1 MLVNLRTGRNE
12 TGVLVL
18 MSLFLLIPLIVVL
31 SLLIGSFLTVVAD
44 RVPRGGSINH
54 PPSACGNCDLRL
66 GPLDLV
72 PVVSWLALGGKCRRC
87 RNPIGIDPLVIE
99 LMNVAVWVAFALKFH
114 GDDIAVLPA
123 FLIFGSVL
131 VVQSWID
138 IREKRLPREI
148 TFTGL
153 VLGGVALT
161 VAAIVIGEP
170 ERIWMAALGAAI
182 ALIIIGGIYLGS
194 NAYYGKD
201 VAFGFGDVILA
212 PLLGL
217 YLGWLNPGIVAPGLF
232 FGFIL
237 GTLGAI
243 PALIGGKAD
252 SKTQI
257 PFGPFLALGAIVAV
271 FVGQHFVDLVMGR

>member
-18 MSLFLLIPLIVVL
+18 MSLLLLIPLVVVFG
-31 SLLIGSFLTVVAD
+31 LLIGSFLTVVAD
-44 RVPRGGSINH
+44 RVPRGGNINH
-54 PPSACGNCDLRL
+54 PPSACGNCGLRL

-72 PVVSWLALGGKCRRC
+72 PVVSWLVLGGKCRRC

-99 LMNVAVWVAFALKFH
+99 LMNVTVWVAFALKFH
-114 GDDIAVLPA
+114 NDNIEVLPA

-138 IREKRLPREI
+138 IREQRLPREI
-148 TFTGL
+148 TFTGM
-153 VLGGVALT
+153 VLGGTALT
-161 VAAIVIGEP
+161 IAAIVIGEP

-182 ALIIIGGIYLGS
+182 ALAIIGGIYLGS

-243 PALIGGKAD
+243 PAMIGGKAD